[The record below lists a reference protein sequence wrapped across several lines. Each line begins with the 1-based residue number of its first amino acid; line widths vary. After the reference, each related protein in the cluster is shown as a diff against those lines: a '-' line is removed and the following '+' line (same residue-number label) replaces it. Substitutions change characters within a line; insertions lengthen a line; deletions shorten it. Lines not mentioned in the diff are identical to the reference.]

1 MRKLQGQIQTREA
14 LAKRAPRLEDAGPE
28 VISEKQQRK
37 RDAKIEERRKSMAAA
52 GLDYDHRTAAGR
64 RHVDLA
70 NMGKNLRASINHM
83 NSCLR
88 KKSERTDARVV
99 AWSMFDR
106 HCHKVNA
113 GLIASP
119 RYEPGVDT
127 STIPGVSDSRLDAL
141 KADAELREFLG
152 RDMHGLLVEVVYHQR
167 AFRDLQGL
175 SYLDSHEIYIL
186 FKRALDLTAAMVQG
200 RRGQQL
206 WTRGEQRPRPSR
218 GIEGATWGRDVTLV
232 PSLDPRC
239 HRRSGHPPGIPART
253 DPSWRR

>member
-1 MRKLQGQIQTREA
+1 MGKHRDLTERLKHAESMVERNAKAMERHDKRAKNCRGRGAYEDAQQACNHYDRAARLKRKWQREVRKLQGQIQTREA

-141 KADAELREFLG
+141 KADAELREFPGPGYARALG
-152 RDMHGLLVEVVYHQR
+152 RG
-167 AFRDLQGL
+167 GL
-175 SYLDSHEIYIL
+175 S
-186 FKRALDLTAAMVQG
+186 
-200 RRGQQL
+200 
-206 WTRGEQRPRPSR
+206 
-218 GIEGATWGRDVTLV
+218 
-232 PSLDPRC
+232 
-239 HRRSGHPPGIPART
+239 PARL
-253 DPSWRR
+253 P